1 MDQIIS
7 SIQQQMNMTNN
18 NNEGTQINNN
28 DTKTLLQKQQE
39 TQQKINQ
46 LIEQSAQV
54 AICGPECQ
62 KQKVSAE
69 LKQRYLDAETNV
81 ETAPI
86 KLEEAKKNYYTY
98 TEGSAYY
105 DQMNEKELVQKANQ
119 IGNVLK
125 ETFNEELTNAKT
137 MNNYLNTAL
146 INSLST
152 EELYNEYVFNNEILE
167 KKIRNTHG
175 DILTNDRKTYYE
187 TDALDRLKLWY
198 KFLWYIYYLLVI
210 ILILASIFSPS
221 VYGLSIKI
229 LIILLFIFYPYYI
242 TYITSSIYHFITFII
257 NKTPKNVYNN
267 L

>member
-1 MDQIIS
+1 MDQLLS
-7 SIQQQMNMTNN
+7 SIQQQMSLSSN
-18 NNEGTQINNN
+18 NNEGTQINND

-39 TQQKINQ
+39 TQQKINR

-54 AICGPECQ
+54 AICGPACQ
-62 KQKVSAE
+62 KQKVSTE
-69 LKQRYLDAETNV
+69 LKQRYLNAKTNV

-98 TEGSAYY
+98 TQGSAYY
-105 DQMNEKELVQKANQ
+105 DQKKEKELVQKAKQ
-119 IGNVLK
+119 ISDVLK
-125 ETFNEELTNAKT
+125 ETFNDELTNAKT

-146 INSLST
+146 TNSLST
-152 EELYNEYVFNNEILE
+152 EELYNEYLYNNEILE

-221 VYGLSIKI
+221 VYSLSIKI
-229 LIILLFIFYPYYI
+229 LIILLFFFYPYYI